1 MHCLNLSTYYLLHLP
16 RPRVCTCL
24 ASPQL
29 ASLAVRGSG
38 EGSLASDLE
47 RGAGLRACVH
57 GPPPTE
63 PTERTSEPPTE
74 PTLTEP
80 PSSRDDGEA
89 LREDSVSQ
97 SKGEL

>member
-1 MHCLNLSTYYLLHLP
+1 M
-16 RPRVCTCL
+16 CTCL

-29 ASLAVRGSG
+29 ASLAVRGSR
-38 EGSLASDLE
+38 EGSLAADLE

-57 GPPPTE
+57 GDPPTE

-74 PTLTEP
+74 PTPTEP
-80 PSSRDDGEA
+80 PSSRDEGEA

-97 SKGEL
+97 FKGEL

>member
-1 MHCLNLSTYYLLHLP
+1 M
-16 RPRVCTCL
+16 CTCL

-29 ASLAVRGSG
+29 ASLAGRGSR
-38 EGSLASDLE
+38 EGSLAADLE

-57 GPPPTE
+57 GAP

-74 PTLTEP
+74 RTTEPTPTEP
-80 PSSRDDGEA
+80 PNSRDDGEA